1 MSTESLS
8 SLSDLELHRKLIQ
21 CGFPSTPVTETT
33 RAVLIQ
39 KLKKHKKAEKLKRR
53 STKYALYSPEQR
65 EQPIFKYPQRLSA
78 VDNNNDIE
86 LCRNPSVFNQRNYDE
101 PDLNTLQMSPS
112 KMYAQPPV
120 VAANYD
126 SECMPHN
133 MNMNGT
139 YRPQCSMPFSI
150 DSSNSY
156 AKQSGKV
163 KISDGGVVNRLLSF
177 RDTTLQRK
185 ISPKVTHA
193 AQMSRMP
200 QPRNGKFKRFVLSDL
215 KSSFKNPDIR
225 QYIIPQMLI
234 GLLVI
239 FLAIITVLYTSKK
252 FDQSPMDKTALK
264 YTLCNQNDLQLATEK
279 VHCIGKESLK
289 SSLLMSEELF
299 KRLNERARLHHCTDA
314 SQSPSLDVS
323 EFVRELVINSKTPRA
338 NMESNLLAIQYL
350 ISENPQWMINILGT
364 TGSANTLEQG
374 SYFELSEPNL
384 PLKCVVFKKIKR
396 FFAVMGTLILVVFGV
411 LMVYFGIVVYR
422 MQQKKALV
430 AVDQL
435 TKDIIQELKN
445 QSLQSDSPELTLN
458 QLQEKLVPSEKRS
471 KQLSYW
477 NKAIKM
483 LEKIDSRV
491 LFGMA
496 LRDGKTLRTI
506 AWNRNLEKNELGKKW
521 QISALDNSNKI
532 ANPPTPCLKV
542 RHMFDLT
549 EVEQPNLKQ
558 SIVESII
565 EKVGPRCKI
574 CDVQLDIQSCCVY
587 IRCATEED
595 AGMIHNEI
603 NGWWFD
609 NRLISIKFLRLERYL
624 SRFPKPAAEPPYFL
638 PNEAANTHS

>member
-1 MSTESLS
+1 MSTESLN
-8 SLSDLELHRKLIQ
+8 SLSDLDLHRKLIQ

-33 RAVLIQ
+33 RAVLIE

-53 STKYALYSPEQR
+53 SNKYTLYSQEQR
-65 EQPIFKYPQRLSA
+65 DPSPIFKYPRMN
-78 VDNNNDIE
+78 NNNDIE
-86 LCRNPSVFNQRNYDE
+86 LCLNPSVFNQRNYDE
-101 PDLNTLQMSPS
+101 PDLSPLQMSAS
-112 KMYAQPPV
+112 KMYAPPPV
-120 VAANYD
+120 VASNYD

-133 MNMNGT
+133 MNMNGK
-139 YRPQCSMPFSI
+139 YRQQCSMPFSI

-163 KISDGGVVNRLLSF
+163 KMSDGGVVNRLLSF

-200 QPRNGKFKRFVLSDL
+200 PPRNGKFKRFVLSDL
-215 KSSFKNPDIR
+215 KSFFKNPDIR
-225 QYIIPQMLI
+225 QYIIPKMLI
-234 GLLVI
+234 GLLLI
-239 FLAIITVLYTSKK
+239 FLVIITVLYASKK

-264 YTLCNQNDLQLATEK
+264 YTLCNQNDLQLANGK
-279 VHCIGKESLK
+279 VQCIRKESLK
-289 SSLLMSEELF
+289 SALLMSEELF
-299 KRLNERARLHHCTDA
+299 KHLNERARLHHCSDA
-314 SQSPSLDVS
+314 SQPPTLDVN
-323 EFVRELVINSKTPRA
+323 EFVRELVSSSKTPRA
-338 NMESNLLAIQYL
+338 NMHSNLLATQYL
-350 ISENPQWMINILGT
+350 IAENPQWMINILEAKD
-364 TGSANTLEQG
+364 SASALEHG
-374 SYFELSEPNL
+374 SYFELAEPNL
-384 PLKCVVFKKIKR
+384 PLKCVVSKKVTR
-396 FFAVMGTLILVVFGV
+396 FFAVMGTLILVVSVAF
-411 LMVYFGIVVYR
+411 LVYFGIVVYR
-422 MQQKKALV
+422 MQQKKALI
-430 AVDQL
+430 AVDQF

-445 QSLQSDSPELTLN
+445 QSSQSESPELILN

-477 NKAIKM
+477 NKALKM
-483 LEKIDSRV
+483 LEKNDSRV

-496 LRDGKTLRTI
+496 IRDGKPLRTI
-506 AWNRNLEKNELGKKW
+506 AWNRNLEKKELGKKW

-532 ANPPTPCLKV
+532 ANPPTPCLKI